1 MKKLFYSALF
11 AAALTGCSNE
21 TEVVEPVVDP
31 QPEVL
36 PGGEGYVGFSIQLPT
51 TPGTRANDVFDD
63 GTPVPDEYKV
73 NNATMFIFKGTD
85 EATATFDNAYAMNV
99 NTFVADGT
107 PTDQCTTEGIVSS
120 KITKPETTSGEN
132 IYAYVMINSNSMID
146 LAGNTIGGTS
156 YIGKNFA
163 DFSKI
168 VLTKLGDSS
177 NGFVMTNAPV
187 ANKVGGTSDPS
198 GATISTL
205 AKLDANKIYATQAAA
220 EADPAGEVYMERAAA
235 KVTVALDPSMAADP
249 GISADPSVKFDKA
262 TIKWTLSNVNTK
274 YYNTRQMSS
283 DWLSFHAQGDGGS
296 NPNIEG
302 TPNSATLYRF
312 VSGTAIHDQ
321 VYRTYWGEDV
331 NYNTD
336 ESFSVPGT
344 IDINKTPGN
353 SVYTFENTFD
363 VDHQIVKN
371 STGVAVSA
379 TFNGSKSF
387 YIADAY
393 GANKILQEPTYTGGS
408 EEKIQDYIM
417 KYLCNNYTKFK
428 AWYDVTGD
436 ANRITVTMDNTDP
449 TNAKVTAVT
458 KVSGADDLPVDFGET
473 EIMNALNAIKFQYY
487 ALGVAYYNVLIKHF
501 GDAET
506 PWDRVNHT
514 VNSIQG
520 VYKTIGSTSLTDPL
534 PNNNYLG
541 RYGVVRNNWYKIEIT
556 GIRQI
561 GSPTISGPVG
571 GGDPDDNVDNYLSVK
586 IHITPWAV
594 RDQKVEL

>member
-63 GTPVPDEYKV
+63 GTPQPDEYRV
-73 NNATMFIFKGTD
+73 YNATLFIFKGTT
-85 EATATFDNAYAMNV
+85 EGSAKFDNAYEMNV

-146 LAGNTIGGTS
+146 LAGKTIGGTG
-156 YIGKNFA
+156 YDGMTFA

-168 VLTKLGDSS
+168 VLTKLGDLS
-177 NGFVMTNAPV
+177 NGLVMTNAPV
-187 ANKVGGTSDPS
+187 ASKVGGASDPA

-205 AKLDANKIYATQAAA
+205 AKLDADKIFATQAAA
-220 EADPAGEVYMERAAA
+220 EKNPAGEVYMERAAA
-235 KVTVALDPSMAADP
+235 KVTVKKGSMTGTITTPGETVTYDPNS
-249 GISADPSVKFDKA
+249 
-262 TIKWTLSNVNTK
+262 IKWTLSNVNTK

-283 DWLSFHAQGDGGS
+283 VWLSFHAQGVGVSD
-296 NPNIEG
+296 PNIEG
-302 TPNSATLYRF
+302 IPNPATLYRF
-312 VSGTAIHDQ
+312 VSGTAIHTG
-321 VYRTYWGEDV
+321 VYRTYWGTDV
-331 NYNTD
+331 NYDSNET
-336 ESFSVPGT
+336 FSAPGT
-344 IDINKTPGN
+344 IDENPGT

-363 VDHQIVKN
+363 VDHQIVKY

-379 TFNGSKSF
+379 TFNGGDGF
-387 YIADAY
+387 YTADTY
-393 GANKILQEPTYTGGS
+393 GANKILQEPEYSGS
-408 EEKIQDYIM
+408 KEKIQDYIM

-428 AWYDVTGD
+428 DWYDVAGG
-436 ANRITVTMDNTDP
+436 ANRITVTMNNAVP
-449 TNAKVTAVT
+449 TNAKVATVT
-458 KVSGADDLPVDFGET
+458 KVSGAADLPADFGET
-473 EIMNALNAIKFQYY
+473 EIKGALDAIKFQYY

-520 VYKTIGSTSLTDPL
+520 VYKTINGTSLSADLT
-534 PNNNYLG
+534 NNNYLG
-541 RYGVVRNNWYKIEIT
+541 RYGVVRNNWYQIEIT

-561 GSPTISGPVG
+561 GSPTIAGPVG

-594 RDQKVEL
+594 REQKVEL